1 MLIVTELTEE
11 IHCIYGC
18 INKEILSGLTTG
30 ETKFDLFSLS
40 RHHFTLSCIKIP
52 LKRCRNRRSEGWT
65 SRNLAVSE
73 DFWMPWCSSFSG
85 KTIRVA
91 QLPIKRPNFTIL
103 ISLAHKIVMNGQ
115 NGKFNSWL
123 VNIQVNLTKTP
134 FLILTILFYYEIQH
148 EVCYEIMEFSIGSQ
162 YTCQIPPQLD
172 QVLYWN
178 HFLPSFQVRSL
189 HLQTYRHLDT
199 SLQSTVAVCSQQDR
213 FWRQNG
219 CDNHWNGL
227 PDNHWR
233 GRPT

>member
-1 MLIVTELTEE
+1 MY
-11 IHCIYGC
+11 CC
-18 INKEILSGLTTG
+18 INNEILSGLTTG

-40 RHHFTLSCIKIP
+40 RHHFTLSCMKIP

-148 EVCYEIMEFSIGSQ
+148 EVCYEITEFFYRITVYLPNSSPTWSGTLLESLSPIFSSPFSSSSDVSPSGHFSSIHCGSM
-162 YTCQIPPQLD
+162 
-172 QVLYWN
+172 
-178 HFLPSFQVRSL
+178 
-189 HLQTYRHLDT
+189 
-199 SLQSTVAVCSQQDR
+199 
-213 FWRQNG
+213 
-219 CDNHWNGL
+219 
-227 PDNHWR
+227 
-233 GRPT
+233 